1 MPGASRRQTHAW
13 TYTREV
19 DLAMRLAADVALPG
33 LALGAYET
41 YDGARMS
48 GAGDHAHAADGEI
61 TTPAAAVALTETQA
75 QALLAAV
82 YTQYAGALHS
92 YAYRLLGN
100 QEDADDV
107 MQEVFI
113 RVHGRIDQLRD
124 PARLRPWLYRIATNL
139 CMDYLRRR
147 ARTRKIFGIA
157 VHIDGG
163 GDEAEETGAQTIA
176 EPGSTLAIDSV
187 AERDHIRLALRRM
200 PPKYA
205 TCLVLHSAQGLS
217 YREIAEI
224 LGITP
229 GAAAVRLARARVMFG
244 RCYDALRGE
253 DRP

>member
-1 MPGASRRQTHAW
+1 
-13 TYTREV
+13 
-19 DLAMRLAADVALPG
+19 MRLAADVALPG
-33 LALGAYET
+33 LALSAHAA
-41 YDGARMS
+41 YDGTPMS
-48 GAGDHAHAADGEI
+48 GAGDHAHIDGET
-61 TTPAAAVALTETQA
+61 TTPAAIVALTETQA

-82 YTQYAGALHS
+82 YAQYASALHS

-107 MQEVFI
+107 TQEVFI

-124 PARLRPWLYRIATNL
+124 PSRLRPWLYRIATNL

-163 GDEAEETGAQTIA
+163 GEEAEETGAWAIA

-200 PPKYA
+200 SPKYA